1 MEHCN
6 IESIDSVH
14 LAEALKENTATQLQ
28 SLILSHNP
36 IGPEGAVAIADML
49 ATNKSLTSLYM
60 HHCSIKGEGALAL
73 AKMLK
78 KNQCLKLL
86 TLVDDSV
93 GVEGALNLIES
104 LQWNTTPVELHLSDK
119 CKPPSFPT
127 LDTDLQERV
136 MFRPFFTF

>member
-6 IESIDSVH
+6 IQSIDSVH

-28 SLILSHNP
+28 SLRLSLNP
-36 IGPEGAVAIADML
+36 IGSEGAVAIADML
-49 ATNKSLTSLYM
+49 ATNKSLTNLNM
-60 HHCSIKGEGALAL
+60 DHCSIKGEGALAL

-93 GVEGALNLIES
+93 GVEDALILIKS
-104 LQWNTTPVELHLSDK
+104 RQWNTTPVELRLFNESL
-119 CKPPSFPT
+119 PPPFPT
-127 LDTDLQERV
+127 LDTALQEQV
-136 MFRPFFTF
+136 KFKL